1 MIDFVKT
8 GMSWLDVDMVR
19 NEVQHITA
27 GADPALFPDRAALRY
42 YLDVEVPEY
51 PQATTFKKLIRL
63 EGREKPVK
71 ISDGAEIYEGC
82 TFRIETLLAGQ
93 LTLSAPEKGQSNLS
107 IIASLT
113 SPYQLREIVEP
124 AVENRLLT
132 SRTAMRCGLALRDF
146 ISYEHRFFSRYQ
158 PKNMQFLTWQP
169 NRKLVGPNQEEYLY
183 FLMNLSPLPTKI
195 NLRVQITYANGTRNV
210 ATKKTISGA
219 SAFQVVCAPV
229 GPVSLGL
236 TAGNIVKYEVWL
248 ADENLLRFTEVR
260 SFEIDRRKHRFQRFI
275 LFANSFG
282 GFDTMRL
289 LGKSTEESDVSKQT
303 AVKEREATQGLDYSE
318 LAIISVKENSGIQVS
333 TGLFERDQDTYLSY
347 LRELMLSECI
357 LEDTA
362 YGYEALNL
370 ITSNIA
376 YRDEAAGLMERTFQ
390 FRRTYSDINFSRL
403 SPVDSLPARTTAWR
417 GVGNVYLLDAYGKRT
432 GMVKA
437 AALRKYY
444 TDNGSDVVPLTQKA
458 NVEGDKDYKV
468 PTPDPTVL
476 KGSTPYPN
484 TVIAR
489 KGTFI
494 KADCAPGED
503 GMEAMITVTAGTYG
517 GEKAGISDAL
527 AEAEWNRLN
536 TQDYANQ
543 NGTCAIAQ
551 NYAWNVPAA
560 HFHYRTNMPDKLG
573 VFQIDGS
580 NVKGNIQALQGRTGA
595 FIFPVGS
602 NDLDFPLEI
611 GWYYDVY
618 GPNGQSIKIEVYRNG
633 VLTKTETKNIG
644 SSGTDRSYMFDT
656 TAGTTYTPVS
666 KDKFLIKLTIL

>member
-1 MIDFVKT
+1 
-8 GMSWLDVDMVR
+8 MSWLDVDFVR

-82 TFRIETLLAGQ
+82 TFRIENLLAGQ
-93 LTLSAPEKGQSNLS
+93 LTLTAPEKGQSNMT

-124 AVENRLLT
+124 AVENRLLA

-146 ISYEHRFFSRYQ
+146 ISYEHSFFSRYQ

-169 NRKLVGPNQEEYLY
+169 NLKLVGPKQEEYLY

-195 NLRVQITYANGTRNV
+195 NLRVQITYTNGTRTV
-210 ATKKTISGA
+210 ATKKTINGA
-219 SAFQVVCAPV
+219 SAFQVICAPV

-236 TAGNIVKYEVWL
+236 KATNILKYEVWL

-260 SFEIDRRKHRFQRFI
+260 TFVIDRRYHRFERFI
-275 LFANSFG
+275 LFGNSFG

-289 LGKSTEESDVSKQT
+289 LGKSTEESDVTRQT
-303 AVKEREATQGLDYSE
+303 AVKEREPGQGIDYSE
-318 LAIISVKENSGIQVS
+318 LAIIAVQENSGIQVS

-403 SPVDSLPARTTAWR
+403 APVDSLPARTTAWR
-417 GVGNVYLLDAYGKRT
+417 GVGNVYLLDAFGKRT

-444 TDNGSDVVPLTQKA
+444 TDNGTDVVPLTQKA

-468 PTPDPTVL
+468 PTPDPAVV
-476 KGSTPYPN
+476 KGSTPFPN
-484 TVIAR
+484 VAIIR
-489 KGTFI
+489 KGTFF
-494 KADCAPGED
+494 KSDCPTGED
-503 GMEAMITVTAGTYG
+503 GIEAIITIPAGSFG
-517 GEKAGISDAL
+517 GEKAGNSDSL
-527 AEAEWNRLN
+527 AEAEWRRLN
-536 TQDYANQ
+536 TQEYANL

-551 NYAWNVPAA
+551 NYSWNVPDG
-560 HFHYRTNMPDKLG
+560 HFHYRTNAPSKIG
-573 VFQIDGS
+573 VYHFG
-580 NVKGNIQALQGRTGA
+580 NNKGNIQALQGRSDPY
-595 FIFPVGS
+595 IFPVGS
-602 NDLDFPLEI
+602 NDLDFPIDI
-611 GWYYDVY
+611 GWYFYIY
-618 GPNGQSIKIEVYRNG
+618 GTAGQNILVEVFRNG
-633 VLTKTETKNIG
+633 VLVKSGVNTIG
-644 SSGTDRSYMFDT
+644 PSGYDNAYLFDNGT
-656 TAGTTYTPVS
+656 TTTYTPTS
-666 KDKFLIKLTIL
+666 KDKFLIKLTIV